1 MCWSVFIDNYLFLSF
16 FEIKI
21 YKINKSKEISKM
33 ELYRIIVF
41 RKGYQV
47 WDGHTEIN
55 EYLATPLTGMVSR
68 EEVQSH
74 ARERRRFIDSL
85 PTVSKVSNIV
95 PTPEEQAR
103 GISLRTEYVV
113 RSTWEKDQM
122 LEWFNDILA
131 KKVAAIN
138 PALSQTAEAIEL

>member
-1 MCWSVFIDNYLFLSF
+1 
-16 FEIKI
+16 
-21 YKINKSKEISKM
+21 M

-41 RKGYQV
+41 RKGYEV
-47 WDGHTEIN
+47 WDGDTEIN
-55 EYLATPLTGMVSR
+55 EYLARPLIGMVSR
-68 EEVQSH
+68 DKVQSH
-74 ARERRRFIDSL
+74 DRERKKFINSL
-85 PTVSKVSNIV
+85 PTLGKVRNVV

-113 RSTWEKDQM
+113 RSAWEKDQM

-138 PALSQTAEAIEL
+138 PVLSQTAEAIEL